1 MAILRIQIKAEDA
14 AGRLDQIA
22 QRAANMRPAYQAIGN
37 YLVGETQDRIK
48 RETSPDGSRFQSLA
62 AATVQRKA
70 AKGKIRKILQE
81 EGNLVGT
88 IAAQVQGAG
97 VAIGSNLPYS
107 AIHQYGGR
115 AGRGRKVTIPARPY
129 LGVNEADEAEIVG
142 LIEDHLMS

>member
-1 MAILRIQIKAEDA
+1 LRVQIKAEDLDR
-14 AGRLDQIA
+14 RLGQITA
-22 QRAANMRPAYQAIGN
+22 RAANMRPAYQAIGN

-48 RETSPDGSRFQSLA
+48 RETSPDGTRFRELT

-70 AKGKIRKILQE
+70 AKGLIRKILQA

-97 VAIGSNLPYS
+97 VSIGSNLPYS
-107 AIHQYGGR
+107 AIHQYGGK

-129 LGVNEADEAEIVG
+129 LGVNEADEAEIVS
-142 LIEDHLMS
+142 LIEDHLLS

>member
-1 MAILRIQIKAEDA
+1 MAILRIQIRAEDLDR
-14 AGRLDQIA
+14 RLGQIA
-22 QRAANMRPAYQAIGN
+22 QRAANLRPAYQAIGN

-48 RETSPDGSRFQSLA
+48 RETSPDGTRFQPLA

-88 IAAQVQGAG
+88 IAAQVQGEG

-107 AIHQYGGR
+107 AIHQFGGK
-115 AGRGRKVTIPARPY
+115 AGRGRKVAIPARPY
-129 LGVNEADEAEIVG
+129 LGTNEADEEEIVS
-142 LIEDHLMS
+142 LLEDHLMS

>member
-1 MAILRIQIKAEDA
+1 MAILRIEIRAEDLER
-14 AGRLDQIA
+14 RLGQIA
-22 QRAANMRPAYQAIGN
+22 QRASNMRPAYQAIGN

-48 RETSPDGSRFQSLA
+48 RETSPDGTRFQPLA
-62 AATVQRKA
+62 AATVRRKA

-88 IAAQVQGAG
+88 IAAQVQGEG
-97 VAIGSNLPYS
+97 VAVGSNLPY
-107 AIHQYGGR
+107 ATIHQYGGK

-129 LGVNEADEAEIVG
+129 LGVSEADEDEILG

>member
-1 MAILRIQIKAEDA
+1 
-14 AGRLDQIA
+14 
-22 QRAANMRPAYQAIGN
+22 MRPAYQAIGN

-48 RETSPDGSRFQSLA
+48 RETSPDGTRFQSLA
-62 AATVQRKA
+62 AATTKRKA

-88 IAAQVQGAG
+88 IAAQVQGEG

-107 AIHQYGGR
+107 AIHQFGGK
-115 AGRGRKVTIPARPY
+115 AGKARKVTIPARPY
-129 LGVNEADEAEIVG
+129 LGTNEVDEEEIAS